1 MLSWRMPWTRRA
13 LLVASLIA
21 LMGCDEAGS
30 AAPLAVGGPAPNV
43 TFSLHDGKKQ
53 ALADLR
59 GQLVLVYFYPKDDT
73 PG

>member
-1 MLSWRMPWTRRA
+1 MPWTRRA
-13 LLVASLIA
+13 LLAASVIA
-21 LMGCDEAGS
+21 LIGCDEAGS
-30 AAPLAVGGPAPNV
+30 EAGSTAPLAAGGPAPDV
-43 TFSLHDGKKQ
+43 TFTLHDGKKQ